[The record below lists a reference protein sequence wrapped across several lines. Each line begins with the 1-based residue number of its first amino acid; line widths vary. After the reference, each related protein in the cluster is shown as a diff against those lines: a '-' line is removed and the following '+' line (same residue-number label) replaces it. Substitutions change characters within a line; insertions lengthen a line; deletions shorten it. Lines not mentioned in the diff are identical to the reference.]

1 MASRFMYDQYGR
13 IDLMPQPTP
22 LTPTDILVDH
32 QDGMVAVVT
41 INRAVRRNAMTR
53 AMWAELHRIFI
64 ELGDRSDVRAIVLT
78 GAGGAFCAGADISEF
93 PAVRDTVEN
102 GRLYEETVD
111 NLHLAIAASP
121 KPTIAAISGPCF
133 GGGVALALSCDFR
146 IADPTAYFAIPAAR
160 LSNVY
165 GVVETRVL
173 FDAVG
178 LAVAKEVLFTGRRY
192 DANEAFGVGLATH
205 LASSEGAL
213 AAALDFAKGMQASAP
228 LTIKGAKIVLEAIS
242 RNAIDARGA
251 AIHEIMDAAITSE
264 DYKEGVAAFAAKRDP
279 VFKGR

>member
-1 MASRFMYDQYGR
+1 
-13 IDLMPQPTP
+13 MPQPTP
-22 LTPTDILVDH
+22 LAATDILVDR
-32 QDGMVAVVT
+32 QDGRIAVVT
-41 INRAVRRNAMTR
+41 INRAARRNAMSL
-53 AMWAELHRIFI
+53 AMWRELRRVFA
-64 ELGDRSDVRAIVLT
+64 ELGDCPDVRAIVLT
-78 GAGGAFCAGADISEF
+78 GSGGAFCAGADISEF
-93 PAVRDTVEN
+93 PAVRGTIAD
-102 GRLYEETVD
+102 GRVYEETVD
-111 NLHLAIAASP
+111 ALHLEIAASR

-173 FDAVG
+173 FEAVG

-192 DANEAFGVGLATH
+192 DANEAFRVGLATH
-205 LASSEGAL
+205 LASSGGAP
-213 AAALDFAKGMQASAP
+213 AAAIAFANGMQASAP
-228 LTIKGAKIVLEAIS
+228 LTIEGAKIVLEAIA
-242 RNAIDARGA
+242 RNAIEARSG
-251 AIHEIMDAAITSE
+251 AIHQIMDAAIASD